1 MSSYDPSPPSG
12 IDVEGNLRAR
22 FITAPTRGVGMDRA
36 DGLLFD
42 RLCRLTASPLLPHMR
57 RALVGRL
64 SNLAPGNRVVH
75 DVAMD
80 AARAAWS
87 ALLRDLRA
95 RAADAHVGGSDGWLV
110 KLSSLDDLLT
120 PGLLE
125 ATRPYELTTVQ
136 LHTVFRR
143 VLLSLIKQTSL
154 ADGVIPLPWS
164 LLGAIAGLAVTYL
177 LVVQAVKSWF
187 YRRHALL

>member
-1 MSSYDPSPPSG
+1 MSTYDPSPPSG
-12 IDVEGNLRAR
+12 IDVEGNLRPR
-22 FITAPTRGVGMDRA
+22 FVTAPTRGVGMDRA

-42 RLCRLTASPLLPHMR
+42 RLCRLTASPLLSHMR

-75 DVAMD
+75 DVAMG

-87 ALLRDLRA
+87 ALLCDLRA
-95 RAADAHVGGSDGWLV
+95 RATDAHVGGSDGLVV

-136 LHTVFRR
+136 LRAVFRR

-154 ADGVIPLPWS
+154 ADGVIALPWS
-164 LLGAIAGLAVTYL
+164 LSLDRATVVR
-177 LVVQAVKSWF
+177 LVQP
-187 YRRHALL
+187 